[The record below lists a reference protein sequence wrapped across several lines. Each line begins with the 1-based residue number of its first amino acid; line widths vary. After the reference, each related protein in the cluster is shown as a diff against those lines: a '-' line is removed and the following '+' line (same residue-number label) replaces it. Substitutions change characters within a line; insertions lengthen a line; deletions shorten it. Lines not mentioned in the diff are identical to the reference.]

1 MTIPLIDRHLRILD
15 TLRALG
21 RAVSFSDREG
31 LPTPRTLTLPPHDF
45 LAMGHSGFCKDHG
58 LAFPLYAGAM
68 AGGISSVAL
77 VEGMAR
83 AGMTGFFGSGGLSP
97 EDIRGALAR
106 LRDTLGGLPFGCNL
120 LNSPGNR
127 AWEAAVVRVCLEEG
141 VRCVEASAYITPSPE
156 LVLYRVKGL
165 RRLPNGGVEAPN
177 RVIAKLSRTEVASRF
192 FAPPPE
198 KALKALRAA
207 GEITEEEA
215 VLAAEIPLAQDITA
229 EADSGGHTDHRAAL
243 CLLPSLLALRDE
255 MQARYPQFPPL
266 RVGLA
271 GGIAT
276 PHAVAAAF
284 ALGADYVVT
293 GSVNQACR
301 ESGTSDTVRRLLA
314 EAAQTH
320 VCDAPAA
327 DMFELGASV
336 QVLKRGTRFA
346 ERAGLLRA
354 LYTAHASLE
363 ELPAKDREHLE
374 RVLFRKPLETV
385 WAETESF
392 FRERDPGQVEK
403 ALQNPRH
410 RMALVFRWY
419 LGMSSKFATLG
430 TEDRTEDCQIW
441 CGPAMGAFNDW
452 VRGSFM
458 ESPDARSAPE
468 AALNILF
475 HAAVLQRAAVL
486 RAAGIPFRMA
496 REDVAPLPREEI
508 MRLLAPDKE
517 TDG

>member
-1 MTIPLIDRHLRILD
+1 
-15 TLRALG
+15 
-21 RAVSFSDREG
+21 
-31 LPTPRTLTLPPHDF
+31 
-45 LAMGHSGFCKDHG
+45 
-58 LAFPLYAGAM
+58 
-68 AGGISSVAL
+68 
-77 VEGMAR
+77 
-83 AGMTGFFGSGGLSP
+83 
-97 EDIRGALAR
+97 
-106 LRDTLGGLPFGCNL
+106 
-120 LNSPGNR
+120 
-127 AWEAAVVRVCLEEG
+127 
-141 VRCVEASAYITPSPE
+141 
-156 LVLYRVKGL
+156 
-165 RRLPNGGVEAPN
+165 
-177 RVIAKLSRTEVASRF
+177 
-192 FAPPPE
+192 
-198 KALKALRAA
+198 
-207 GEITEEEA
+207 
-215 VLAAEIPLAQDITA
+215 
-229 EADSGGHTDHRAAL
+229 
-243 CLLPSLLALRDE
+243 
-255 MQARYPQFPPL
+255 
-266 RVGLA
+266 
-271 GGIAT
+271 
-276 PHAVAAAF
+276 
-284 ALGADYVVT
+284 
-293 GSVNQACR
+293 
-301 ESGTSDTVRRLLA
+301 
-314 EAAQTH
+314 
-320 VCDAPAA
+320 
-327 DMFELGASV
+327 
-336 QVLKRGTRFA
+336 VLKRGTRFA

-363 ELPAKDREHLE
+363 ELPAKDRKHLE

>member
-1 MTIPLIDRHLRILD
+1 MAIPLTDPHLRMLD

-21 RAVSFSDREG
+21 RTVSFSEREG
-31 LPTPRTLTLPPHDF
+31 LPAPRALTLPPHDF
-45 LAMGHSGFCKDHG
+45 RAMGQPGFCADHG

-77 VEGMAR
+77 VDSMAR
-83 AGMTGFFGSGGLSP
+83 AGMTAFFGSGGLPP
-97 EDIRGALAR
+97 EEIRGALAH
-106 LRDTLGGLPFGCNL
+106 LRDSLGGLPFGCNL

-165 RRLPNGGVEAPN
+165 RRRPDGTVEAPH
-177 RVIAKLSRTEVASRF
+177 RVIAKLSRTEVAARF

-198 KALKALRAA
+198 KALRLLLAA

-215 VLAAEIPLAQDITA
+215 ALAAEIPLAQDITA

-314 EAAQTH
+314 EAAQTD

-346 ERAGLLRA
+346 ERAGLLRT

-374 RVLFRKPLETV
+374 KTLFRMPLETV

-403 ALQNPRH
+403 ALENPRH

-430 TEDRTEDCQIW
+430 VDDRTEDYQVW

-486 RAAGIPFRMA
+486 RAAGIPFFPR
-496 REDVAPLPREEI
+496 REDLAPLTREDMMSCLSPE
-508 MRLLAPDKE
+508 
-517 TDG
+517 